1 MASRIPGQRMLALFP
16 VLALCAGTSSA
27 ATATEPDAH
36 AVAVRLHASAVAT
49 RPDVLLGD
57 VADVEGRDMAQVQHL
72 RVLPL
77 GRLDAAGTQA
87 ALERGAIA
95 HWICV
100 HEGLCGAQ
108 VAWSG
113 AARVAIRKTLH
124 TVASATLVD
133 VAQQE
138 LQRTLAPLGARVEIE
153 PLAAASRV
161 ELPPGR
167 VEFNARPLPAGTVPG
182 KRMTVW
188 VDANVDGRFVRAV
201 PVNFEVAAHVPAW
214 IAKDAL
220 PTGARVTGDAF
231 VPGEADLAGMPGGE
245 PRRFADTFAGG
256 AALVLRHALRP
267 GEPLTTANSA
277 PAPLV
282 ARGDIA
288 LLRIKDTAIELESR
302 VEVLQDGLL
311 GQRVRVKAK
320 NAAGPVLARVTGA
333 GRLEASSE

>member
-1 MASRIPGQRMLALFP
+1 MASRVPVQRMLALFL
-16 VLALCAGTSSA
+16 VLALCVGTSSA
-27 ATATEPDAH
+27 STATQPDVH
-36 AVAVRLHASAVAT
+36 GVAVRLHASAVAT
-49 RPDVLLGD
+49 RLDVTLGE
-57 VADVEGRDMAQVQHL
+57 VADVEGRDGAQVRRL
-72 RVLPL
+72 RMLPL
-77 GRLDAAGTQA
+77 GRLDAAGA
-87 ALERGAIA
+87 PAGLERGAIA
-95 HWICV
+95 HWICA
-100 HEGLCGAQ
+100 HEGLCGTQ

-113 AARVAIRKTLH
+113 AARVAIRKPSH
-124 TVASATLVD
+124 AVAPATLVE
-133 VAQQE
+133 VAQRE
-138 LQRTLAPLGARVEIE
+138 LERVLAPLGARLEIRAPAE
-153 PLAAASRV
+153 AGRV

-167 VEFNARPLPAGTVPG
+167 VEFGARQLPAGTVPG

-188 VDANVDGRFVRAV
+188 VDASVDGRFIRAV
-201 PVNFEVAAHVPAW
+201 PVCFEVAARVPAW
-214 IAKDAL
+214 VAKEAL
-220 PTGARVTGDAF
+220 AVGARVTADAF
-231 VPGEADLAGMPGGE
+231 VPGQADLAEVTGGE
-245 PRRFADTFAGG
+245 PRRFDDTFAGG

-282 ARGDIA
+282 ARGDVA